1 MVNIT
6 GEANEIYVVQDRLM
20 NQISHRGRNV
30 SMNMVQK
37 GHSHV

>member
-20 NQISHRGRNV
+20 NEISHRGQNV
-30 SMNMVQK
+30 SMNMVHK